1 MILPVWLEA
10 SPSQGATLSS
20 APWAA
25 TRRREG
31 RGRRG
36 GRGRAPLRSSVVAVT
51 ESEEPWGLWA
61 AGRESI

>member
-1 MILPVWLEA
+1 M
-10 SPSQGATLSS
+10 SS

-36 GRGRAPLRSSVVAVT
+36 VRGKAPLRSSVVAAT

>member
-1 MILPVWLEA
+1 M
-10 SPSQGATLSS
+10 SS

-36 GRGRAPLRSSVVAVT
+36 ERGRAPLRSSVAAAT